1 MKKSTEGQ
9 GTRAGARH
17 DIPNADT
24 RYALCCALWCIACV
38 EFMPARDSFIH
49 SFMQAPLRPPLRLV
63 PTTPWRVWGS

>member
-9 GTRAGARH
+9 GTR
-17 DIPNADT
+17 
-24 RYALCCALWCIACV
+24 V